1 MNTAV
6 HGINIK
12 AALAPT
18 GDDARDVANV
28 ATTSRN
34 AVQSYAVSHTKY
46 LVITV
51 AMSIWKPNV
60 ITYGSSQSGIFTP
73 TKSQCQYA
81 VRIAAVLSILWET
94 AQLPHCAPKSESHR
108 HLLLSLIHI

>member
-12 AALAPT
+12 AALVPT
-18 GDDARDVANV
+18 GDDARDAANV

-34 AVQSYAVSHTKY
+34 ALKSYAVSHTKC

-51 AMSIWKPNV
+51 VMSIWNPNV
-60 ITYGSSQSGIFTP
+60 ITYGSSQSGISTP
-73 TKSQCQYA
+73 TKLQCQSA
-81 VRIAAVLSILWET
+81 VRIAAVRSILWET
-94 AQLPHCAPKSESHR
+94 AQLPPCAQKPGSHR
-108 HLLLSLIHI
+108 HLP